1 MDQAHQGESGFL
13 LAKRSPLKTEGNC
26 FELDKNFD
34 SVLDYETERTTTS
47 TSNELSPLSTLDGD
61 VENCTTSSVA
71 SCSDSGICSTPHNE
85 EEIGFEDIPLNANDL
100 CDGVDNFE
108 SSLSE
113 KLRRMDGV
121 SKLEGKK
128 PGGKLRNL
136 FSRSSISKSTNNVPF
151 ILSVENEG
159 SGLTTDKSSSLPR
172 ISSAKIKSVAPVL
185 STTGLIFE
193 NRPRNLPAKDPKE
206 EKRHRQLYQQMIEVA
221 KKKELRDLQEQQK
234 KQEDQSYHENLVVNA
249 LVTWNKEILPNWEAM
264 KSSKKVYE
272 LWWLGLPPSVRGRVW
287 KLAFGND
294 LHITQELFEIFRCH
308 AEQKLLNNENTRSQ
322 IKKGE
327 DTAVNSQSFV
337 TDSVVDLI
345 TMDVS
350 RTFPSLGIFQKGGP
364 YHNVLYTVLGAYSC
378 YRPDIGY
385 VQGMAFLAAVLL
397 LNMEAIDAFIC
408 FANLINRPM
417 QMAFFCVDQPMMR
430 AYFLAFEVHLQEQ
443 LPKLYAHFQE
453 QSLTPDLYL
462 TDWIFTLYSKSLPL
476 DVASRVWDLFC
487 RDGDEFLF
495 RTALGILRMFSSE
508 LMTMEFIA
516 LAQFLTKLP
525 ETLSEENLFQSIASI
540 TVSRDRFHQILTE
553 QKQKVLQLYP
563 AAKLKQHPTLR
574 K

>member
-1 MDQAHQGESGFL
+1 MDSEESEQGSFVIKSTSDGIYSE
-13 LAKRSPLKTEGNC
+13 
-26 FELDKNFD
+26 FEKNFKLVD
-34 SVLDYETERTTTS
+34 DHGAAEKNQS
-47 TSNELSPLSTLDGD
+47 TANELSPLQHCSDGD

-71 SCSDSGICSTPHNE
+71 SCSDSGICSTPQNE
-85 EEIGFEDIPLNANDL
+85 EEIGFEDIPLNTSDL
-100 CDGVDNFE
+100 CDGNDSSNFE

-113 KLRRMDGV
+113 KLRRMDGLD
-121 SKLEGKK
+121 SCELEGKK
-128 PGGKLRNL
+128 TGGKFRNL
-136 FSRSSISKSTNNVPF
+136 FRRSNLSKSLSNIPSNVS
-151 ILSVENEG
+151 LES
-159 SGLTTDKSSSLPR
+159 LDKSASLTRVP
-172 ISSAKIKSVAPVL
+172 STKTKTVAPVL

-206 EKRHRQLYQQMIEVA
+206 EKRHRQLYQQMIQVA
-221 KKKELRDLQEQQK
+221 KKKELRDMQEQQK
-234 KQEDQSYHENLVVNA
+234 KQEDQSHHEDLVVNA
-249 LVTWNKEILPNWEAM
+249 LNIWSTMILPNWDTM
-264 KSSKKVYE
+264 RCSKKVCD
-272 LWWLGLPPSVRGRVW
+272 LWWLGIPPSVRGKVW

-294 LHITQELFEIFRCH
+294 LHITQELFEIFRGH
-308 AEQKLLNNENTRSQ
+308 AEQKLLNNENTRSKS
-322 IKKGE
+322 KKE
-327 DTAVNSQSFV
+327 IASNFV

-364 YHNVLYTVLGAYSC
+364 YHNVLYTVLAAYSC

-443 LPKLYAHFQE
+443 LPKLHAHFQK

-476 DVASRVWDLFC
+476 DVASRVWDIFC

-495 RTALGILRMFSSE
+495 RTALGILQMFSSE
-508 LMTMEFIA
+508 LMKMEFIA

-525 ETLSEENLFQSIASI
+525 ENLVEENLFQSISTTI
-540 TVSRDRFHQILTE
+540 VSREKFNQILTE
-553 QKQKVLQLYP
+553 QTQKVLQLYP

>member
-1 MDQAHQGESGFL
+1 
-13 LAKRSPLKTEGNC
+13 T
-26 FELDKNFD
+26 
-34 SVLDYETERTTTS
+34 
-47 TSNELSPLSTLDGD
+47 
-61 VENCTTSSVA
+61 
-71 SCSDSGICSTPHNE
+71 
-85 EEIGFEDIPLNANDL
+85 
-100 CDGVDNFE
+100 
-108 SSLSE
+108 SE
-113 KLRRMDGV
+113 K
-121 SKLEGKK
+121 SA
-128 PGGKLRNL
+128 
-136 FSRSSISKSTNNVPF
+136 T
-151 ILSVENEG
+151 
-159 SGLTTDKSSSLPR
+159 LPR
-172 ISSAKIKSVAPVL
+172 VSSTRSRGVAPVL

-234 KQEDQSYHENLVVNA
+234 KQEDQSHHENFVVNA
-249 LVTWNKEILPNWEAM
+249 LATWNKEILPNWDNMRNA
-264 KSSKKVYE
+264 KKVLE

-308 AEQKLLNNENTRSQ
+308 AEQKLLNNENSKSRLRS
-322 IKKGE
+322 E
-327 DTAVNSQSFV
+327 DLAAKSQNFV

-364 YHNVLYTVLGAYSC
+364 FHNVLYKVLGAYSC

-397 LNMEAIDAFIC
+397 LNMEEIDAFIC

-417 QMAFFCVDQPMMR
+417 QMAFFSVDQPMMR
-430 AYFLAFEVHLQEQ
+430 AYFLAFEVHLQDH
-443 LPKLYAHFQE
+443 LPKLQSHFTE
-453 QSLTPDLYL
+453 QGLTPDLYL

-495 RTALGILRMFSSE
+495 RTALGILQMFSSE
-508 LMTMEFIA
+508 LMKMEFIT

-525 ETLSEENLFQSIASI
+525 ENISEENLFQSIANI
-540 TVSRDRFHQILTE
+540 TITREKFNQVLTE
-553 QKQKVLQLYP
+553 QTQKVLQLYP
-563 AAKLKQHPTLR
+563 ADKLKQHPTLR